1 MEGQFYT
8 VTLGIPVTLKLQ
20 ARFTEVSFEHSL
32 SATIEPG

>member
-8 VTLGIPVTLKLQ
+8 VTLDVPVTFVPT
-20 ARFTEVSFEHSL
+20 RYTEVNFEHSL

>member
-8 VTLGIPVTLKLQ
+8 VTLDVPVTFVL
-20 ARFTEVSFEHSL
+20 ARFTLVSFEHSL